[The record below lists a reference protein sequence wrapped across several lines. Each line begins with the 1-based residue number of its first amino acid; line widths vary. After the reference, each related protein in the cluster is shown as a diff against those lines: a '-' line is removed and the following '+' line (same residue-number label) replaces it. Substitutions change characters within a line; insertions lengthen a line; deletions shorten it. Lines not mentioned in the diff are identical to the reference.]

1 MTLQARRERT
11 ERLLAAKLEEVSRA
25 LEAGCSARAD
35 AAILVEHAS
44 AATRRAVRLSLI
56 SEAEAA
62 AIWADASMR
71 HPAFDAVARR
81 VAGAPRAHSVYV

>member
-1 MTLQARRERT
+1 MRT

-35 AAILVEHAS
+35 AAVLVEHAS
-44 AATRRAVRLSLI
+44 AATRRAVTLRLL
-56 SEAEAA
+56 SETEAA
-62 AIWADASMR
+62 AIWADTSMR

-81 VAGAPRAHSVYV
+81 VAAAPPA